1 MNILESSLLYVNYKK
16 FIYLGVLFMAD
27 FIDFI
32 SKEAGNRETG
42 KKFSELLKKGDPVEL
57 KNFFDSI
64 DYTGVS
70 IDDCKTLINNRQN
83 IINSIE
89 TNLKDY

>member
-1 MNILESSLLYVNYKK
+1 
-16 FIYLGVLFMAD
+16 MAD

-32 SKEAGNRETG
+32 AKEAGNREVG
-42 KKFSELLKKGDPVEL
+42 KKFIELLKKGDAAEL
-57 KNFFDSI
+57 KSFFDSI

-70 IDDCKTLINNRQN
+70 LDDCKTLINNRQN
-83 IINSIE
+83 IINSTE

>member
-1 MNILESSLLYVNYKK
+1 
-16 FIYLGVLFMAD
+16 MAD

-32 SKEAGNRETG
+32 AKEAGNREVG
-42 KKFSELLKKGDPVEL
+42 KKFIELLKKGDPVAL
-57 KNFFDSI
+57 KNYFDSI

-70 IDDCKTLINNRQN
+70 LDDCKTLINNRQN
-83 IINSIE
+83 IPNSVE

>member
-1 MNILESSLLYVNYKK
+1 
-16 FIYLGVLFMAD
+16 MAD

-32 SKEAGNRETG
+32 AREAGNREVG
-42 KKFSELLKKGDPVEL
+42 KKFIELLKKGEPVEL

-70 IDDCKTLINNRQN
+70 LDDCKTLINNRQN
-83 IINSIE
+83 IISSSE
-89 TNLKDY
+89 TNVKDY